1 MRAAI
6 GPADTAIAGGMTVSL
21 FGRRGA
27 AAERRGT
34 PADWLVVGLGNPGRD
49 FAGTRH
55 NLGADTVRLLADRHG
70 GSLRRSR
77 GERAEV
83 AEVKVDDLRLT
94 LAVPLT
100 YMNLSGES
108 VAPLVRR
115 HGITD
120 PERLVV
126 VHDELD
132 LPAGQLKLKRGGG
145 LAGHNGLRS
154 IKDHLHTD
162 GFVRVRIGVGKPPGR
177 KQGADHVLRR
187 PGRSEKTDLEI
198 AVVEAADAVETIL
211 SEGIDRAMNR
221 YNTRRSDSSDT
232 NQA

>member
-1 MRAAI
+1 V
-6 GPADTAIAGGMTVSL
+6 PL

-34 PADWLVVGLGNPGRD
+34 PADWLVVGLGNPGSD

-55 NLGADTVRLLADRHG
+55 NLGADTIRLLAERHG

-83 AEVKVDDLRLT
+83 AEIKVDARRVT
-94 LAVPLT
+94 LAIPLT

-115 HGITD
+115 HGIAD

-132 LPAGQLKLKRGGG
+132 LPSGQLKLKRGGG
-145 LAGHNGLRS
+145 LAGHKGLRS

-162 GFVRVRIGVGKPPGR
+162 AFLRVRLGVGKPPGR
-177 KQGADHVLRR
+177 KQGADHVLKR
-187 PGRSEKTDLEI
+187 PGKSERTGLEI

-211 SEGIDRAMNR
+211 SQGIDKAMNH
-221 YNTRRSDSSDT
+221 YNTRRPDPEP
-232 NQA
+232 